1 MGLLA
6 REIRI
11 RQEVSMKK
19 ILLFASILFIAA
31 IGITAGAQTRGGRA
45 TGSGAA
51 PAATP
56 RPAADMN
63 QLMKAIMFSHSN
75 VIFAAQGDDPA
86 TIKQDT
92 DPSTSVNPLTS
103 VYGGWQAVE
112 NSGLALA
119 DSADLL
125 LTPGRVCSNGT
136 LAPVQNA
143 DWKTFVEEMRDAGV
157 AAAAAARAKNQD
169 QIVDVS
175 DKVTTSCSDCHQVY
189 RDRATRCAK

>member
-1 MGLLA
+1 
-6 REIRI
+6 
-11 RQEVSMKK
+11 MKK
-19 ILLFASILFIAA
+19 VLLFASILFIAA

-45 TGSGAA
+45 AGAGAA
-51 PAATP
+51 PAAAR

-63 QLMKAIMFSHSN
+63 QLMRAVMFLNSN
-75 VIFAAQGDDPA
+75 VIFAAQGDDPGA
-86 TIKQDT
+86 VKQDA
-92 DPSTSVNPLTS
+92 DPSTSVNPLSS

-125 LTPGRVCSNGT
+125 LTPGRVCSNGKPV
-136 LAPVQNA
+136 PVQNA
-143 DWKTFVEEMRDAGV
+143 DWKMFAQEMRDAGV

-175 DKVTTSCSDCHQVY
+175 DKVTTSCSNCHQVY
-189 RDRATRCAK
+189 RDQATRCAK